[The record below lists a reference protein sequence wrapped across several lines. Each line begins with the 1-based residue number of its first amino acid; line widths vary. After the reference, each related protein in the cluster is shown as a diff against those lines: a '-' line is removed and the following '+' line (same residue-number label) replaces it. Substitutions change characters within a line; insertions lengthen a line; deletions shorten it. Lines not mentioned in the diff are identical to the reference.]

1 MAFHL
6 LVEVDAV
13 LRYIGHLNSRRM
25 GQHAQILQKPE
36 IEEYE
41 ISDISMKST
50 IIQGNIVKANPAH
63 LLLILSTYSP
73 VFWLAMLLGAMCSLK
88 SGPKYSK

>member
-41 ISDISMKST
+41 IKWRNTEFNSIILKRKAGST
-50 IIQGNIVKANPAH
+50 EEDMNMEAKKVTNNYVDKDETG
-63 LLLILSTYSP
+63 
-73 VFWLAMLLGAMCSLK
+73 
-88 SGPKYSK
+88 

>member
-25 GQHAQILQKPE
+25 GQHAQVLQKPE
-36 IEEYE
+36 TEEYE
-41 ISDISMKST
+41 IKVISGK
-50 IIQGNIVKANPAH
+50 IHYYFGE
-63 LLLILSTYSP
+63 
-73 VFWLAMLLGAMCSLK
+73 
-88 SGPKYSK
+88 